1 MAARK
6 KRIPVISLMQFMVI
20 VTATLLLLLL
30 FGFTYKVSSY
40 TQVKQEA
47 ERLHARLEEAQ
58 AEREILL
65 TRKAY
70 VQSDAYVEK
79 VAREELK
86 WGRRGDRLVSIR
98 PLSTPAPTATPRFKA
113 EEAAEPTVPQWEAW
127 RDVFFGEA
135 LITPF

>member
-6 KRIPVISLMQFMVI
+6 KRIPVISLTQFVVI

-30 FGFTYKVSSY
+30 FGFTYKMSSY
-40 TQVKQEA
+40 SQVKQEA
-47 ERLHARLEEAQ
+47 ERLQARLEEAR

-65 TRKAY
+65 TRRAY

-86 WGRRGDRLVSIR
+86 WGRRGDRLVNVRI
-98 PLSTPAPTATPRFKA
+98 LSSPTPTPSPRSEF
-113 EEAAEPTVPQWEAW
+113 EETAEPTAPQWEAW
-127 RDVFFGEA
+127 WEVFFGKSFIA
-135 LITPF
+135 PF

>member
-30 FGFTYKVSSY
+30 FGFTYKMSSY
-40 TQVKQEA
+40 AQVKQEA
-47 ERLHARLEEAQ
+47 ERLHERLEEAR

-86 WGRRGDRLVSIR
+86 WGRHGDRLVSIR
-98 PLSTPAPTATPRFKA
+98 PLSTPAPTATPRLKA

-127 RDVFFGEA
+127 WDVFFGEA
-135 LITPF
+135 LVTPF

>member
-30 FGFTYKVSSY
+30 FGFTYKMSSY
-40 TQVKQEA
+40 AQVKQEA
-47 ERLHARLEEAQ
+47 ERLHARLVEAQ
-58 AEREILL
+58 AEREMLL

-86 WGRRGDRLVSIR
+86 WGRRGDRLVSVR
-98 PLSTPAPTATPRFKA
+98 TFSVPTATPSPRFKPQ
-113 EEAAEPTVPQWEAW
+113 EAVEPTVPQWEAW
-127 RDVFFGEA
+127 WDVFFGET
-135 LITPF
+135 LVTPF